1 MGVPSLEPWVTS
13 QEHQLGVIRET
24 FSPLPLLQVQH
35 RLLEPI
41 GAEALQCVGDELYR
55 ALDPLGTL
63 SSRPAL
69 EITTNGDESVVRVPV
84 CGVHREDIQVD
95 RSFDELVLTLGEYR
109 RNVRLP
115 DRLRDQEVVRAG
127 LVDGHLE
134 VVFGNEVS
142 RAV

>member
-1 MGVPSLEPWVTS
+1 LGVPSLEPWVRS
-13 QEHQLGVIRET
+13 QEQQLGVIRET
-24 FSPLPLLQVQH
+24 FSPLPILRVQH

-41 GAEALQCVGDELYR
+41 GVDALQCVGDELYG
-55 ALDPLGTL
+55 ALDPLETL
-63 SSRPAL
+63 SSRQAL

-84 CGVHREDIQVD
+84 CGVDRQDIQVD

-134 VVFGNEVS
+134 VVFGSEVS